1 MQLVASSRGE
11 PRYLGLV
18 IRPRHP
24 GSDPRD
30 PGRGA
35 MVPGDSGAETGD
47 LGTTHPERERSTPN
61 NNIQLLP
68 RCQPAHT
75 QHGLNKYYSDALNVC
90 SDLKMPVTVMIL
102 RAFTSYPM

>member
-1 MQLVASSRGE
+1 MQLIASSRGE
-11 PRYLGLV
+11 PSYLGLV

-47 LGTTHPERERSTPN
+47 LGTTHPERARGPHQTTTYSYS
-61 NNIQLLP
+61 
-68 RCQPAHT
+68 RAASRHT
-75 QHGLNKYYSDALNVC
+75 LNTASINTTLH
-90 SDLKMPVTVMIL
+90 
-102 RAFTSYPM
+102 